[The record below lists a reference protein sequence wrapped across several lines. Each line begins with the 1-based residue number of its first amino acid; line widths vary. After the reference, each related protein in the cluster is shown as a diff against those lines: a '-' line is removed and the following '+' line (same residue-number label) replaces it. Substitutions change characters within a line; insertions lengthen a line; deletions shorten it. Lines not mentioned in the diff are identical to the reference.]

1 MKNKKLFIGIV
12 AVVAVVCLNLRH
24 AWKNYGIAENR
35 IMAGVMAGSTDQD
48 STCATKPAPQITVQD
63 KKESEDEFEKLCD
76 VATVLIYFEKNS
88 GVTIATVTTDLA
100 TGVPTVKYA
109 GEPCSYKEYPCKAG
123 DPMQATFKSKQI
135 ICDEGIV
142 KGSCC
147 YPRKSVDDCSL
158 LIRGTN

>member
-76 VATVLIYFEKNS
+76 VATVLIYFEKKQWSNNCHS
-88 GVTIATVTTDLA
+88 NNRFSNRRT
-100 TGVPTVKYA
+100 Y
-109 GEPCSYKEYPCKAG
+109 CK
-123 DPMQATFKSKQI
+123 
-135 ICDEGIV
+135 IC
-142 KGSCC
+142 
-147 YPRKSVDDCSL
+147 R
-158 LIRGTN
+158 